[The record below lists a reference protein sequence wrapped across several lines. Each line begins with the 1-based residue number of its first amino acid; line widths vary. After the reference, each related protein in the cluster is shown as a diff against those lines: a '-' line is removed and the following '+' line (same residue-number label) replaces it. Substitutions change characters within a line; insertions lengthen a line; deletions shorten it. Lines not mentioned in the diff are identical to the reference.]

1 MWLRCR
7 GRGELGV
14 EVVEHEASVEVAVD
28 ADRAA
33 QVAMVVGPV
42 VVDRRS
48 WSQVVVARGWI
59 GLERRLQGSQQDE
72 RAVTDDVGLS
82 DVDPVPRGALTDV
95 VEGPVEV
102 GTELAGRAHLGL
114 ELGPADDRLPVHV
127 AWHLRARW
135 VSR

>member
-42 VVDRRS
+42 VVIVGAGRRS
-48 WSQVVVARGWI
+48 
-59 GLERRLQGSQQDE
+59 
-72 RAVTDDVGLS
+72 
-82 DVDPVPRGALTDV
+82 
-95 VEGPVEV
+95 
-102 GTELAGRAHLGL
+102 
-114 ELGPADDRLPVHV
+114 
-127 AWHLRARW
+127 
-135 VSR
+135 